1 MQKKIKATRADG
13 EATRKRILETAGELI
28 ATNGFAGTPS
38 KLIAA
43 TAEADMASI
52 NYHFGNRDGLYQA
65 VLVEAHHRII
75 DRADI
80 ERIATSDAP
89 AREKLK
95 ALIGFFLASG
105 SGPERWPVITLFRE
119 FLAPGPHIK
128 VLRDVEVVPKLLMV
142 LPILSEITSIPESDP
157 ALWSC
162 LPCVAAP
169 CLAMLLI
176 GRNASFN
183 EMLFGRSQQEM
194 VEHLYQFALGGLEA
208 VGEGYRNRQSR
219 SG

>member
-1 MQKKIKATRADG
+1 MGKMSKTTRADG
-13 EATRKRILETAGELI
+13 KATRKRILETAGELI
-28 ATNGFAGTPS
+28 ATNGLAGTPS
-38 KLIAA
+38 KLIAT
-43 TAEADMASI
+43 TAGADMASI

-65 VLVEAHHRII
+65 VLVEAHRRII

-89 AREKLK
+89 ARERLK
-95 ALIGFFLASG
+95 SFINFFITSG
-105 SGPERWPVITLFRE
+105 SGPERWPVIILFRE

-162 LPCVAAP
+162 LPCVGAP
-169 CLAMLLI
+169 CLALLLV
-176 GRNASFN
+176 GRNTPFS
-183 EMLFGRSQQEM
+183 EVLFHRSKQDM
-194 VEHLYQFALGGLEA
+194 VEHLYNFSLGGLEA
-208 VGEGYRNRQSR
+208 VGNRYQDKQSR
-219 SG
+219 SS